1 MARYKKDIKSKLNI
15 LQQIERPTNSLN
27 LKLQLSIIIIYK
39 VDKFKLRVTNNR
51 MKYFL
56 NDNFSTL
63 VLNVYKYYNTVITIS
78 RIIIII

>member
-1 MARYKKDIKSKLNI
+1 MDMARYKKDIKSKLNI

-51 MKYFL
+51 MKYFM

-63 VLNVYKYYNTVITIS
+63 VLNAYNIMQS
-78 RIIIII
+78 S